1 MIRRVA
7 SVLLVAGLLVGGPL
21 AVAVALAVAP
31 GETLNAL
38 PEAEQVLRL
47 SRELEGRIAVGVV
60 GATLVTLAW
69 WFAGAGGRVRTD
81 ERLDATRGPPPET
94 VAVDPRT
101 VTGGGVDARFGDL
114 VDRGDPDAVGGVLR
128 DRAVAVE
135 RTAAGVD
142 RETARDRVARGAW
155 TDDRLAAAVVGA
167 DTPVP
172 VAARLRAWL
181 DPAGET
187 RRRLRRTLT
196 ALDARL
202 DGDDPASATTGGV
215 ADD

>member
-7 SVLLVAGLLVGGPL
+7 GGLLVGGPL

-81 ERLDATRGPPPET
+81 ERLDAIPRPET

-101 VTGGGVDARFGDL
+101 VTGGGVDARFGEL
-114 VDRGDPDAVGGVLR
+114 VDRGDPGAVGDVLR

-187 RRRLRRTLT
+187 RRRLRRTLV
-196 ALDARL
+196 ALDDRL
-202 DGDDPASATTGGV
+202 DGDEPASAVETGGV